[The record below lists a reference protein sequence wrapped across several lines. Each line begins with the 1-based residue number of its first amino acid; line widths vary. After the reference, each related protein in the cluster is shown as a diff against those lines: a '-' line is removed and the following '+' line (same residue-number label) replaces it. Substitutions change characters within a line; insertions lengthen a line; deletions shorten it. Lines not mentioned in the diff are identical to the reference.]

1 MSTYSKLRDL
11 QNQYQEELNTRK
23 EDGKT
28 GDNVKLLERI
38 VKDLGEV
45 STYASWSEFP
55 EDMGR

>member
-23 EDGKT
+23 EDGQS

-45 STYASWSEFP
+45 STYASWDEFP